1 MASDEIEPTLS
12 PVNKHYGAE
21 LEGIAFGMKD
31 RNGTIVKCLVTYAA
45 ITARIG
51 GVPTPDQQ
59 IRWFLDHRREVEAIA
74 SEKFIAGRFSNG
86 EFPIRIETQNLNQ
99 GQFDL

>member
-12 PVNKHYGAE
+12 PVNKHYGVE
-21 LEGIAFGMKD
+21 LEAIAFGMKD

-45 ITARIG
+45 ITDRIG

-59 IRWFLDHRREVEAIA
+59 IRWFLDHRSEVEAIA
-74 SEKFIAGRFSNG
+74 SQKFIAGTFSNG
-86 EFPIRIETQNLNQ
+86 EFPAVVSRPNI
-99 GQFDL
+99 